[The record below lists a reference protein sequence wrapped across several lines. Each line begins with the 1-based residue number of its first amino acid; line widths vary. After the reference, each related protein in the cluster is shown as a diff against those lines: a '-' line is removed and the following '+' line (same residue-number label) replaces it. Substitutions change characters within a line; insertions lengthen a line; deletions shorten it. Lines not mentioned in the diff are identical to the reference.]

1 MSQRIYFG
9 NHYVGAIFD
18 IQKIEN
24 CINYNLNIYQKA
36 SFEQKSEGLNDVKFD
51 DEIVNWKSESIIFP
65 FLPKKHIKYFKSS
78 TVFMSK

>member
-1 MSQRIYFG
+1 
-9 NHYVGAIFD
+9 
-18 IQKIEN
+18 
-24 CINYNLNIYQKA
+24 
-36 SFEQKSEGLNDVKFD
+36 VKFD